1 MRKEWEDVPE
11 GAVWAGVDTHAGT
24 NWLSVVDRM
33 GRELFSGEFPTGA
46 EGCRALIDRARGE
59 GTLVAAGVECTGTYG
74 AGLARAMAEDGIA
87 CYEVVVPTRS
97 RRRHGGGKDDAGDAL
112 RAARQVL
119 SGEDLAVPK
128 SQDGWVEEVR
138 ALYVAREGLVRSCTS
153 LANLAVSAVRKAPD
167 RIRARLEPLG
177 TAGIMRTCAC
187 WEEGGGQGDPIE
199 LATMAA
205 LHALGKAWVSQHDS
219 ARRLERRIAG
229 TLRRGNPALAS
240 MYGCGPLSAAALA
253 LAAGDNPER
262 MESEASFAALCGACP
277 IPASSG
283 KTRRHRLNRG
293 GDRRANRALHVIAM
307 HRMRTDPRTI
317 AYAERRRSQG
327 LSDRE
332 IRRCLKRYIAR
343 EVYRLLTHPQ
353 DIPPEGAGPELR
365 EARIA
370 AGIAQKDAAAA
381 LGVTAS
387 TLCDLELGRHQLREL
402 AGRYRRW
409 QEDGFPI
416 DAGNTPGSA

>member
-1 MRKEWEDVPE
+1 MRVDWGGAPE

-24 NWLSVVDRM
+24 NWLSVVDRL
-33 GRELFSGEFPTGA
+33 GTELYSGEFPTGG
-46 EGCRALIDRARGE
+46 EGYAALIARARATGS
-59 GTLVAAGVECTGTYG
+59 LVAAGVECTATYG
-74 AGLARAMAEDGIA
+74 AGLAREMADEGVA

-97 RRRHGGGKDDAGDAL
+97 RRRRGSGKDDAGDAL

-138 ALYVAREGLVRSCTS
+138 ALYTAREGLVRSCTS
-153 LANLAVSAVRKAPD
+153 LANIALATVRRAPD
-167 RIRARLEPLG
+167 ALRARLEPLG

-187 WEEGGGQGDPIE
+187 WDGGGTQGDPVVG
-199 LATMAA
+199 ATMEALAA
-205 LHALGKAWVSQHDS
+205 LGSAWVSQRES
-219 ARRLERRIAG
+219 ARELERRIAG
-229 TLRRGNPALAS
+229 TLRRGNPALAA
-240 MYGCGPLSAAALA
+240 MYGSGPLSGAALA

-262 MESEASFAALCGACP
+262 LESEASFAALCGASP
-277 IPASSG
+277 IEASSG
-283 KTRRHRLNRG
+283 KVRRHRLNRG

-317 AYAERRRSQG
+317 AYVERRRSEG

-343 EVYRLLTHPQ
+343 EAYRLLTHPG
-353 DIPPEGAGPELR
+353 DVPVEGAGPALR
-365 EARIA
+365 EERLS
-370 AGIAQKDAAAA
+370 AGVTQKDAARA

-387 TLCDLELGRHQLREL
+387 TLCGLELGHHQFREL
-402 AGRYRRW
+402 ALRYRRW
-409 QEDGFPI
+409 VDDGFPM
-416 DAGNTPGSA
+416 DVPENA